1 MKPARISRDQ
11 AAIDEIVRGLKSV
24 PRGQLRIVRELVDVV
39 AKPAVGH
46 PNGVAPKTGRK
57 KSLLDS
63 QFCGM
68 WEDRVEVGDG
78 KSYARV
84 LKQRLESRGDR
95 T

>member
-1 MKPARISRDQ
+1 MKPAKISRDQ
-11 AAIDEIVRGLKSV
+11 TEINEIVRGLKSV
-24 PRGQLRIVRELVDVV
+24 PKAQLRIVRELVGVL

-46 PNGVAPKTGRK
+46 SNGVAPKTRRK

-63 QFCGM
+63 RFCGM